1 MSIGTLSR
9 LESDVGKLLESRA
22 PTKGQDYTGYAD
34 DPVGFLRDVLHWE
47 PWKSQI
53 EIAEAV
59 RDHPMVVVS
68 SCNSMG
74 KDALSAR
81 LALWH
86 AYARGGLCIITSTSE
101 RQLKGIVMRELR
113 AAFLNSKLS
122 GELFEL
128 MLRVDREKNV
138 GVVAF
143 TSSSASA
150 SQGWHQ
156 DQILGIIS
164 EAQGVEDFT
173 FEAMHA
179 CQTGDRDR
187 LLVCGNPLAP
197 SGPFFHATRNKA
209 WRHISVSAE
218 QHPNIVEGKVV
229 IPGGVTQSFIQ
240 KIKDIYGAESPQY
253 QSRVLGRF
261 PDSATDGIFRRSW
274 LVRAAELY
282 ETGAF
287 SDSDAE
293 PIVSVD
299 VARHGSDRTAVL
311 IRRGQR
317 MVRFETWHN
326 LDLVE
331 SADRLVPILA
341 AEGIKPKVTD
351 RPARSFRAK
360 GRIVV
365 DEMGVGSGLI
375 DTLKSYGYAVTGFYG
390 MKPQKGNKYANLRA
404 RAFWNLRTQ
413 LEAGS
418 IAMEW
423 NDDLVTELLAH
434 EYKLTPSGIQVESKK
449 TIKQSLGGTSPDLAD
464 SLSMA
469 FYDDVRPRARVVDFS
484 PMANFP
490 GASMFDFS
498 T

>member
-1 MSIGTLSR
+1 MSVVALRT
-9 LESDVGKLLESRA
+9 LESEVGKLLESRA
-22 PTKGQDYTGYAD
+22 PTKGQDYTKYRD
-34 DPVGFLRDVLHWE
+34 DPVGFIHEVLGDTLW
-47 PWKSQI
+47 SAQI
-53 EIAEAV
+53 QIAEAV
-59 RDHPMVVVS
+59 RDHPMVVVA

-74 KDALSAR
+74 KDHLAAR
-81 LALWH
+81 LSLWWV
-86 AYARGGLCIITSTSE
+86 YARGGLCLLTATSE
-101 RQLKGIVMRELR
+101 RQLRGILFREIR
-113 AAFLNSKLS
+113 TAFLNSKLP

-128 MLRVDREKNV
+128 MLRVDRDRNI
-138 GVVAF
+138 GIVAF

-187 LLVCGNPLAP
+187 LLVCGNPLSP
-197 SGPFFHATRNKA
+197 SGPFWHATRNKA
-209 WRHISVSAE
+209 WHSISVSALE
-218 QHPNIVEGKVV
+218 HPNIVQGKTV
-229 IPGGVTQSFIQ
+229 IRGGVTQSFIQ
-240 KIKDIYGAESPQY
+240 KIKDIYGELSPQY
-253 QSRVLGRF
+253 QSRVLGQF
-261 PDSATDGIFRRSW
+261 PDSATDGIFKRSW

-326 LDLVE
+326 LDLVS

-341 AEGIKPKVTD
+341 AEGIRPKVVD
-351 RPARSFRAK
+351 RPTRTFRAR

-375 DTLKSYGYAVTGFYG
+375 DVLKSYGYVVQGFYG
-390 MKPQKGNKYANLRA
+390 MTVQKGNKFYNLRA

-413 LEAGS
+413 LERAEV
-418 IAMEW
+418 AMEW

-434 EYKLTPSGIQVESKK
+434 EYTLTSSGIKIESKK

-464 SLSMA
+464 ALAQA
-469 FYDDVRPRARVVDFS
+469 FLDDTGLRPARLQRFVV
-484 PMANFP
+484 
-490 GASMFDFS
+490 
-498 T
+498 